1 MREGRPQTILYRSE
15 ASVASALAQVLQSKG
30 TTNGLS
36 ARAAI
41 FQFLRLSL
49 RVDVSGVQFQR
60 GRQQA
65 NDEKAPSQA
74 TVGSW
79 IGRDRHVIDALER
92 EDPRNQ
98 LNKIE
103 AIREALLVVYFA
115 SDDSSHL
122 PEALR
127 LAGIGHRHTV
137 QRSQAE
143 ACFQEVV
150 NAGPDLS
157 LKAFAALPLG
167 RPALTG
173 PLSTSV
179 QSASDPA
186 TEEPAPAIAQ
196 PVAKGLQVSS
206 RYVVNLHSLKRRA
219 VDGRAHVPA
228 ALLRSRAVKMAELQA
243 ATVVR
248 RPRAGGTPG
257 HSIVI
262 VSGPIGIGKS
272 ELIMEWLI
280 GLRDS
285 AECPAD
291 EVLLMTHCALQAEDL
306 VTEQVRSLMASDQD
320 TALVVLDGLRVKN
333 GSLQWNQR
341 PRMPSSDL
349 FALIKSQIGLRAF
362 VCVLGIQTPSGS
374 PDTLPRQWF
383 ENPSNAAIPAA
394 EEIRLRPLPAD
405 ESRVYAATF
414 LDRRRLRKDQIETIA
429 SWSGG
434 LPLLLSAVS
443 ALVNKKGD
451 VYLPAQL
458 DEIAGRGESDTWQQ
472 LRATLRQL
480 NEFDGQHYATMRL
493 LSLFR
498 RPLQPRQIR
507 SIVSAVRRAG
517 LSIGRIDE
525 TGLADTLLRS
535 PFCSVGPEGTVEL
548 HDGVHWIIEKD
559 LNEAIRTDAVIA
571 REVRTINLVASREF
585 FARMVE
591 RNESLIGHHGSSAS
605 PRFDTQ
611 FDIELACDCAHHLL
625 GAREDD
631 KDRAAVAWTDEALA
645 TILPSAARHAMSG
658 TASPQEIERFCL
670 RTLLAGG
677 GLEGSTFSSR
687 GLFAHKLELL
697 ERFIQP
703 WSNAPAEEAD
713 VKQMRRTVRFEY
725 AACSIVAGYLRPAM
739 GQLRLLLDELGSM
752 EASQVA
758 MFYGSSE
765 LKRQSHELRAMD
777 FCQEAA
783 KVGATLASALIRSGR
798 LTEVLARLR
807 QIQSQIIVPAMT
819 WTSQPRRTPE
829 LTRQVRIKALRAH
842 SRVLVRMAEATHLA
856 AVPFLA
862 AQTPGRDIDAALV
875 LFEQAREHQAEID
888 LLTSSSPGEHSR
900 QRGSQGVVGMLSG
913 ESSRAYVRCLL
924 AHAQMLAHEPKQRD
938 DLLEKAGLE
947 VDCHLFA
954 IAESPHSY
962 GWSNDA
968 IGFRLQKAIIEAL
981 KGRFESAQRQLR
993 QVDEN
998 PKYQNLGAISLQM
1011 QFEVRLTKTKIA
1023 LAQSSDNTLTPEL
1036 VDDLAAL
1043 EVHAGDTDH
1052 RLIQLE
1058 ALLLLACGTR
1068 GPERLRFL
1076 AQARVVYEGCKGYRA
1091 RDDVFRWLERGEVH
1105 GWQQLTIAA

>member
-1 MREGRPQTILYRSE
+1 MEGRQQTILYRSE
-15 ASVASALAQVLQSKG
+15 ASVAAALAQVLRGQC
-30 TTNGLS
+30 TPNGLS
-36 ARAAI
+36 ARAAL
-41 FQFLRLSL
+41 FKLLRLSL
-49 RVDVSGVQFQR
+49 RVDVSGVQTQR
-60 GRQQA
+60 QRQQA

-74 TVGSW
+74 TVGLW
-79 IGRDRHVIDALER
+79 IGRDRHAIDAIER
-92 EDPRNQ
+92 DDPRNQ
-98 LNKIE
+98 HNKIV

-115 SDDSSHL
+115 SADSASL
-122 PEALR
+122 PDALR
-127 LAGIGHRHTV
+127 TAGIEHRQTV
-137 QRSQAE
+137 PRAQAE
-143 ACFQEVV
+143 ACFLEAI
-150 NAGPDLS
+150 NAGADLS
-157 LKAFAALPLG
+157 LEAFAVRHLG
-167 RPALTG
+167 WPSLAG
-173 PLSTSV
+173 PLSMAAP
-179 QSASDPA
+179 SASAPA
-186 TEEPAPAIAQ
+186 TGEPPPAMAQ
-196 PVAKGLQVSS
+196 PLAEGPQVGSRHLINLQ
-206 RYVVNLHSLKRRA
+206 SLKRGA
-219 VDGRAHVPA
+219 VDGRIQVPA
-228 ALLRSRAVKMAELQA
+228 ALLRSRAAQLAELQA
-243 ATVVR
+243 ATAIR
-248 RPRAGGTPG
+248 KQRAGGTPG

-262 VSGPIGIGKS
+262 VSGPVGIGKS

-280 GLRDS
+280 GLRES
-285 AECPAD
+285 AERPAD
-291 EVLLMTHCALQAEDL
+291 EVLLLTHCALQAEDF
-306 VTEQVRSLMASDQD
+306 VTEQVRNVMASAQD
-320 TALVVLDGLRVKN
+320 TALVVLDGLRVRN
-333 GSLQWNQR
+333 GALQWNQR
-341 PRMPSSDL
+341 PRVPSTDL
-349 FALIKSQIGLRAF
+349 FALIKSYIGLRPF
-362 VCVLGIQTPSGS
+362 VCVLGIQTPSGAS
-374 PDTLPRQWF
+374 DALPRQWI
-383 ENPSNAAIPAA
+383 EHPNNAAIPAA
-394 EEIRLRPLPAD
+394 EEIRLCPLPAD
-405 ESRVYAATF
+405 ESRVYAAKF
-414 LDRRRLRKDQIETIA
+414 LDRRRLREDQLETIA

-443 ALVNKKGD
+443 ALVNNKGD

-458 DEIAGRGESDTWQQ
+458 DEVAGRGESDTWQQ

-507 SIVSAVRRAG
+507 SIVCAVRHAG

-525 TGLADTLLRS
+525 ASLLDNLLRS

-559 LNEAIRTDAVIA
+559 LNDAIRVDAVIA

-585 FARMVE
+585 FVRMIE
-591 RNESLIGHHGSSAS
+591 RSESWIGHHGGGAL

-625 GAREDD
+625 GARQDD
-631 KDRAAVAWTDEALA
+631 KDRAAVPWTDEAWA
-645 TILPSAARHAMSG
+645 DSLPSAARHALSG

-677 GLEGSTFSSR
+677 GLEGSAFSSR

-703 WSNAPAEEAD
+703 WSNAPADEAD
-713 VKQMRRTVRFEY
+713 VRQTRRTVRFEY

-739 GQLRLLLDELGSM
+739 WQLRLVLDELGSM

-765 LKRQSHELRAMD
+765 QKRQSHELRAMD

-783 KVGATLASALIRSGR
+783 KVVATLASALIRSGR
-798 LTEVLARLR
+798 LSEVLPRLR
-807 QIQSQIIVPAMT
+807 QIQSQIIVPAMS

-829 LTRQVRIKALRAH
+829 LTREVRMKALRAH
-842 SRVLVRMAEATHLA
+842 SRVLVRIAEAIHLG

-862 AQTPGRDIDAALV
+862 AQTPGRDIDASLAL
-875 LFEQAREHQAEID
+875 FDQAIEHQAEID
-888 LLTSSSPGEHSR
+888 SLASSSPGEHVR
-900 QRGSQGVVGMLSG
+900 KRGSLGIVGMLGG

-924 AHAQMLAHEPKQRD
+924 AQAQMLAHDPKRRD
-938 DLLEKAGLE
+938 SLLEKAAHE
-947 VDCHLFA
+947 VDRHLLA

-968 IGFRLQKAIIEAL
+968 IGFRLQKAVIEAL
-981 KGRFESAQRQLR
+981 KGRFETAQQHLK

-1011 QFEVRLTKTKIA
+1011 QFEVRLTKAKIA
-1023 LAQSSDNTLTPEL
+1023 LSQCSDTTLTPEL
-1036 VDDLAAL
+1036 VNDLTTL
-1043 EVHAGDTDH
+1043 QIHAGDTEH

-1076 AQARVVYEGCKGYRA
+1076 AQARAVYEGCSSYRA
-1091 RDDVFRWLERGEVH
+1091 RDDVFGWLERGEGH